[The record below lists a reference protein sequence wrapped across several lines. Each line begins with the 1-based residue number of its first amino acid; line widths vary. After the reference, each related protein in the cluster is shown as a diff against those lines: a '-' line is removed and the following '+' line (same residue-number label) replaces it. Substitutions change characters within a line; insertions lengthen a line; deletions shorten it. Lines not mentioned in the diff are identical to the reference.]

1 MGGYN
6 SMLRAAR
13 KKIDDM
19 PLKQKIMAIV
29 LIGVSV
35 MAAVAYIVIQV
46 LAGSYNKMLYQTLSE
61 SMSYSSGEI
70 TEYMKKMES
79 LTSMFLGEEKVQN
92 NLGTIKEDN
101 LKMASSMSAV
111 QNMRSYIGEYY
122 QSFSDGILKYINLY
136 LPSSVVYTN
145 IIAADKTPKEIQE
158 EILKQADEMGGAPC
172 WVADYMDEYGLFLA
186 RNIRQIEGLQLDKL
200 GTILLNVDMDKLI
213 ASSTKL
219 EDNYGESAYVILDK
233 DQILYHTD
241 NLSLENAELVR
252 LEKTNSYQ
260 VLWLNGNSYFAVH
273 GNISEYGWDYYY
285 LISYEGIAKQL
296 AGIKWICFII
306 IVLDLLIV
314 IYLSVRLVGK
324 LMVHVGRLTD
334 KMQQFARD
342 NTRVPEVDYDYSS
355 RGDELGTLNRQ
366 FDQMSETIIHL
377 IRENYVNEILKKE
390 AQIKALENQINPHFL
405 YNTLASI
412 KWRAMASGERDISDM
427 VDALGTLLRT
437 SLSNKDENDF
447 TLGKELEAVHS
458 YITIQKL
465 RYEDRLKFENH
476 IGQVYNQLRI
486 PKLVIQPMV
495 ENAIFYGLET
505 NVEACYI
512 VLEAE
517 IKGKVL
523 HFYVKNTGSEME
535 ENLLTKL
542 IQEEIKPH
550 GNGVGLMNIDRRV
563 KMQYGEEYGLR
574 MYNEEDY
581 AVAELS
587 IPAPEEERNVEI
599 NNCR

>member
-1 MGGYN
+1 
-6 SMLRAAR
+6 MLRTVR

-19 PLKQKIMAIV
+19 PLKQKIMTIV
-29 LIGVSV
+29 LIGISV

-46 LAGSYNKMLYQTLSE
+46 LTGSYNKMLYQTLSE

-70 TEYMKKMES
+70 ADYMKKMES
-79 LTSMFLGEEKVQN
+79 LTAMFLGEEKVQDD
-92 NLGTIKEDN
+92 LSTIKEDN
-101 LKMASSMSAV
+101 VNMASSMSAV

-158 EILKQADEMGGAPC
+158 KILKRADELGGAPY
-172 WVADYMDEYGLFLA
+172 WEADYMDEYGLFLA

-200 GTILLNVDMDKLI
+200 GTILLNVDMDELI
-213 ASSTKL
+213 TSCTKL
-219 EDNYGESAYVILDK
+219 NDNYGESAYVILDEDK
-233 DQILYHTD
+233 IMYHTD
-241 NLSLENAELVR
+241 NLTLENAELVR
-252 LEKTNSYQ
+252 LEKTSSYQ

-273 GNISEYGWDYYY
+273 GNIPDYGWDYYY
-285 LISYEGIAKQL
+285 LISYEGIAQQL

-306 IVLDLLIV
+306 IILDLLMV
-314 IYLSVRLVGK
+314 IYLSVRLVGR

-342 NTRVPEVDYDYSS
+342 NTKVPEVDYDYSG

-427 VDALGTLLRT
+427 VEALGTLLRT

-447 TLGKELEAVHS
+447 TVGKEMEVVHS

-465 RYEDRLKFENH
+465 RYEDRLIFENH
-476 IGQVYNQLRI
+476 INPVYYPLKI

-517 IKGKVL
+517 TKGKVL

-535 ENLLTKL
+535 DNLIAKL
-542 IQEEIKPH
+542 LQEEIKPH
-550 GNGVGLMNIDRRV
+550 GNGVGLTNIDRRV

-574 MYNEEDY
+574 LYNEEDY
-581 AVAELS
+581 AVAELA
-587 IPAPEEERNVEI
+587 IPAPEEERDVET
-599 NNCR
+599 NHRG